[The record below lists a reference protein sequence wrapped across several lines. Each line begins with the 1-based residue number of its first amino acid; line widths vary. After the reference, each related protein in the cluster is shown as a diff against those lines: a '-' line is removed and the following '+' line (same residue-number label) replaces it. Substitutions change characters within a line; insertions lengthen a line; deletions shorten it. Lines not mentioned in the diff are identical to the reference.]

1 MVVSSSVSEMDV
13 TFILSEIG
21 RAYPALSEKLSS
33 LPEHERSDSRTM
45 TDLGTHVVDLF
56 EEGHIE
62 AVRPAFELVERLI
75 SGDTESE
82 RQAAIVGFLETVQN
96 VASHR
101 TCGASVFEQFLGGES
116 VGAWKELNA
125 TWSGKTSLAE
135 IVASETG
142 ASLQPKW
149 WQFWRRR
156 NRRTPQELLGE
167 VQNPELRKIIEQ
179 ITRQG
184 PSEGHGG

>member
-33 LPEHERSDSRTM
+33 LPEHERSDFENH
-45 TDLGTHVVDLF
+45 DGLGTHVVDLF

-82 RQAAIVGFLETVQN
+82 RQRPSSVSLKRSKTWRLIAPVAQACSSSSSEESLSGPGRNSTQHGAANE
-96 VASHR
+96 
-101 TCGASVFEQFLGGES
+101 LGRNCS
-116 VGAWKELNA
+116 
-125 TWSGKTSLAE
+125 
-135 IVASETG
+135 SETG

-149 WQFWRRR
+149 WQFCAGGIGEHRKNCWVSTES
-156 NRRTPQELLGE
+156 RTPEDHRTNHSAGA
-167 VQNPELRKIIEQ
+167 V
-179 ITRQG
+179 
-184 PSEGHGG
+184 